1 MFSYNEY
8 KEIISIIQ
16 STGRQA
22 GYAEAV
28 KKDSFV
34 IMRHDV
40 EYSVDRAYALAKV
53 ESRMDFTS
61 AWFSSGQTIHII
73 FYPSVIRI

>member
-28 KKDSFV
+28 TPTAENKK
-34 IMRHDV
+34 RHF
-40 EYSVDRAYALAKV
+40 L
-53 ESRMDFTS
+53 
-61 AWFSSGQTIHII
+61 
-73 FYPSVIRI
+73 

>member
-61 AWFSSGQTIHII
+61 AWFFQWTNKIGRASCRER
-73 FYPSVIRI
+73 V